1 MNKSVTALCLGLFL
15 IVVVLASVRAIN
27 LSQASE
33 TTTISIDAATQ
44 QFNSTNVGDTIQ
56 VNIDV
61 SNVQN
66 LWAWDIANLRFDPAV
81 LNLTQISQ
89 GPFLESAGQTLFAP
103 TMESTS
109 AISEGDIPDIP
120 CALLVQSSA
129 NGSGVLAT
137 LTFQVLTTNTTTLI
151 AFNQTTLE
159 EPNHE
164 YISHDAN
171 NAYINLSTVPEFSSW
186 PILLSLMLLSTI
198 SVLLFSKKAKRI
210 RKPIL
215 TDVNTLG
222 DAPQI

>member
-1 MNKSVTALCLGLFL
+1 MNKPARALYLVSFL
-15 IVVVLASVRAIN
+15 VVLVLAGAATTN
-27 LSQASE
+27 LSHASE

-120 CALLVQSSA
+120 CALLVQGSA

-171 NAYINLSTVPEFSSW
+171 NAYINLSTVPEFSSSW

-198 SVLLFSKKAKRI
+198 SVLLLSKKAKRI
-210 RKPIL
+210 RKPVL
-215 TDVNTLG
+215 TDVN
-222 DAPQI
+222 IR